1 MSGNQANQVDKQW
14 FVNSEGDI
22 TDGESLIA
30 EPNYLTRESYKNA
43 HLMSA
48 APELLAACELAEKY
62 LTTIRNNKG
71 GSIQSVDAAIFELSQ
86 AIAKAKGV

>member
-48 APELLAACELAEKY
+48 APELLAL
-62 LTTIRNNKG
+62 LTEVV
-71 GSIQSVDAAIFELSQ
+71 SELSDTDDEGLIEHTEWMIK
-86 AIAKAKGV
+86 ARAVIAKAKGG